1 MECLGKSK
9 IFVELK
15 IGLIR
20 IGRRFQ
26 TKLKTWVRFQ
36 IGVDFSSAIF
46 VVFRFCYVLRFA
58 KSVLTFIVKS
68 TRGDMAL

>member
-1 MECLGKSK
+1 MEYLGKSK

-36 IGVDFSSAIF
+36 TDVDFSRAIF
-46 VVFRFCYVLRFA
+46 VVFFFVFVMFFDLR
-58 KSVLTFIVKS
+58 KVY
-68 TRGDMAL
+68 